1 MATKTALLLGGS
13 GLVGQFCL
21 RSLLED
27 DHYGKVILL
36 TRRTLPATIN
46 PKVKQMIIDFTKI
59 SDLSLEA
66 VDDVFCALGTTIR
79 KAGSQEAFR
88 NIDLE
93 LPMAAASRSLEFGAR
108 KFILVSSVDANPKSR
123 NFYLR
128 TKGELEEK
136 LSSLP
141 FAAIH
146 IFRPSFLVGARE
158 GPRLGES
165 LGMGLAR
172 LLQFTL
178 IGRLRRY
185 RPIQAADV
193 GRAMVTAAESP
204 RQGRIVYEYDEIRR
218 LAGS

>member
-36 TRRTLPATIN
+36 TRRALPATD
-46 PKVKQMIIDFTKI
+46 PKAKQMIIDFTKI
-59 SDLSLEA
+59 SDLPLDT

-136 LSSLP
+136 LCSLP

-158 GPRLGES
+158 GPRLGEL

-185 RPIQAADV
+185 RPIQAAHV
-193 GRAMVTAAESP
+193 GRAMVAAAESP